1 MTKIGVLSDTH
12 GSLDDKILDF
22 FKDCREVWHCGDF
35 GSIKV
40 ADLLEERFEIFRGVY
55 GNIDDYLIKRTYPG
69 ILIFECEK
77 LRVVLTHIGGYPGHY
92 EPKILPLLYKEKPGL
107 FLCGHS
113 HIAKVMYDAKLQCL
127 HINPG
132 AAGNQGFHRVRTAMR
147 FIIEGKEIKNL
158 EIIELERKYGIES

>member
-35 GSIKV
+35 GSIEV
-40 ADLLEERFEIFRGVY
+40 ADRLEERFEIFRGVY

-69 ILIFECEK
+69 IRIFECEK
-77 LRVVLTHIGGYPGHY
+77 LKVVLTHIGGYPGHY
-92 EPKILPLLYKEKPGL
+92 EPKILPVLYKEKPGL

>member
-1 MTKIGVLSDTH
+1 M
-12 GSLDDKILDF
+12 
-22 FKDCREVWHCGDF
+22 
-35 GSIKV
+35 
-40 ADLLEERFEIFRGVY
+40 
-55 GNIDDYLIKRTYPG
+55 
-69 ILIFECEK
+69 
-77 LRVVLTHIGGYPGHY
+77 
-92 EPKILPLLYKEKPGL
+92 PLLYKEKPGL